1 MSISMDRPSSHA
13 LTADA
18 PLRRGALPIFLLLS
32 AGTGISAG
40 VLSLALPL
48 FALSLSATPAEV
60 GLIRAA
66 AGIGLLCA
74 VLPAGFLVDR
84 HGSKTMFYA
93 GSLGMVLCVAAYRF
107 SSVPSTLVAIAVF
120 EGGFRCLAF
129 NALTATFLQALPRF
143 GMKTVGWSKGALSLG
158 LSFLGPLLAGALL
171 GVADFHTVFGAVIV
185 LMLAPNV
192 LMTLVGD
199 GPPPRA
205 GTGGALASVLSHGGE
220 VAALLRQPNVAACLA
235 AEALVAAT
243 FSAFGT
249 FIVVAAVSALGM
261 TPMTAS
267 VLAATEG
274 ATFILTVFAAGGLI
288 QRLSHRSAVL
298 VGVGISAP
306 SLASLSWAGAVPVLF
321 AAALTLGCGLGLLS
335 LITTSRAG
343 TLPGEKGKVASLFM
357 AAAGLG
363 IAIGPAFGGTVAA
376 WFGVRAVF
384 AAFVPLYVLLA
395 ASVRAKAR
403 NSIPPSSWPG
413 LSGPPIPSGAA
424 IGGPHKPGRDD
435 SAMGR

>member
-1 MSISMDRPSSHA
+1 MSDRPLHRA
-13 LTADA
+13 
-18 PLRRGALPIFLLLS
+18 ALPVFLLLS
-32 AGTGISAG
+32 AATGISAG
-40 VLSLALPL
+40 VLSLTLPL

-74 VLPAGFLVDR
+74 VLPAGFMVDR
-84 HGSKTMFYA
+84 FGPKTMFYA
-93 GSLGMVLCVAAYRF
+93 GSLGMVLSVAAYRF
-107 SSVPSTLVAIAVF
+107 STEPAALVAIALF

-143 GMKTVGWSKGALSLG
+143 GMKTAGWSKGALSLG

-171 GVADFHTVFGAVIV
+171 GAASFHTVFAAVIV

-192 LMTLVGD
+192 LMAFVGA
-199 GPPPRA
+199 GPPPRVR
-205 GTGGALASVLSHGGE
+205 TGGALASVLSHGGE
-220 VAALLRQPNVAACLA
+220 IAALLRQPNVAACLA

-249 FIVVAAVSALGM
+249 FIVVLAVSVLGM

-274 ATFILTVFAAGGLI
+274 AAFIVTVFAAGGLI
-288 QRLSHRSAVL
+288 QKLSHPAAVL
-298 VGVGISAP
+298 IGIGISAP
-306 SLASLSWAGAVPVLF
+306 SLACLSVFGAAPVLF
-321 AAALTLGCGLGLLS
+321 AAALTLGWGLGLLS

-343 TLPGEKGKVASLFM
+343 TLPGGKGKVASLFM
-357 AAAGLG
+357 AAAGIG
-363 IAIGPAFGGTVAA
+363 IALGPAFGGAVSG

-384 AAFVPLYVLLA
+384 AAFVPLYALLA
-395 ASVRAKAR
+395 TSVIGGAR
-403 NSIPPSSWPG
+403 GPLTVMFVSWPG
-413 LSGPPIPSGAA
+413 WSRSTTLLTQTSQVGDRRD
-424 IGGPHKPGRDD
+424 KPGHDT
-435 SAMGR
+435 

>member
-1 MSISMDRPSSHA
+1 MDRPSSQA
-13 LTADA
+13 LTADM
-18 PLRRGALPIFLLLS
+18 PLRRGALPIILLLS
-32 AGTGISAG
+32 AATGISVG

-48 FALSLSATPAEV
+48 FALSLSATAAQV

-84 HGSKTMFYA
+84 FGSKAMFHA
-93 GSLGMVLCVAAYRF
+93 GSLGMVFSVIAYRF
-107 SSVPSTLVAIAVF
+107 SAEPAALIAIAVF

-171 GVADFHTVFGAVIV
+171 GIADFHTVFAAVVV

-199 GPPPRA
+199 GPPRRA

-220 VAALLRQPNVAACLA
+220 IAALLRQPNVAACLA

-249 FIVVAAVSALGM
+249 FIVVLAVSALGM

-267 VLAATEG
+267 ILAATEG
-274 ATFILTVFAAGGLI
+274 AAFIITVFAFGGLI
-288 QRLSHRSAVL
+288 QRLSHRAAVL
-298 VGVGISAP
+298 VGAGISAP
-306 SLASLSWAGAVPVLF
+306 SLACLSGSGAVPVLF
-321 AAALTLGCGLGLLS
+321 AAALTLGWGLGLAS
-335 LITTSRAG
+335 LVTTSRAG

-363 IAIGPAFGGTVAA
+363 IAIGPAFGGSVAA

-384 AAFVPLYVLLA
+384 AAFVPLYALLA
-395 ASVRAKAR
+395 ASALGRARK
-403 NSIPPSSWPG
+403 
-413 LSGPPIPSGAA
+413 
-424 IGGPHKPGRDD
+424 GGRWRRLAKQP
-435 SAMGR
+435 